1 MTPSDERLLVL
12 SLRLLKVAAND
23 RLDSERKGV
32 ILQKLSGERE
42 KTLHE
47 ISLDR
52 LSAADKARIEIAAYF
67 GHLAAQRVKAEL

>member
-1 MTPSDERLLVL
+1 MTTGAERLLVL
-12 SLRLLKVAAND
+12 SIRLLKTAANPKFG
-23 RLDSERKGV
+23 SERKGV